1 MWQSLFKA
9 MQGFFFS
16 ALGLNQTWQFVIFNK
31 IFSKILFILLSKWEA
46 AQSPEQLPSS
56 FIFILSG
63 LSLPALLA
71 TSRTNRA
78 HLGQVLDTLLSMSLE
93 SVRDFVVCFPARP
106 PPLCEPHS
114 STLQRPR
121 SLMGNAGEIYI
132 LVLSASKW
140 LRWLDWRYGDKKNMT
155 KWHQQLFSLYYKIS
169 SIIAFSNLMSLKC

>member
-1 MWQSLFKA
+1 MTVTFQSNARL
-9 MQGFFFS
+9 FFS
-16 ALGLNQTWQFVIFNK
+16 AQGLNQTWQFVIFNK

-93 SVRDFVVCFPARP
+93 SVRDFVVCFPARAPPP
-106 PPLCEPHS
+106 PPLCVSLTAPRYRDPGAWWATLARFIYS
-114 STLQRPR
+114 SCQQASGSVDLTDGMGTKKTWQNDTNN
-121 SLMGNAGEIYI
+121 SLACT
-132 LVLSASKW
+132 
-140 LRWLDWRYGDKKNMT
+140 T
-155 KWHQQLFSLYYKIS
+155 K
-169 SIIAFSNLMSLKC
+169 